1 MSRSSK
7 SVNSARSQRGEGK
20 LKAIIVTVILA
31 IGILTAWKMVP
42 PYAAQYQLND
52 KIQEIARFAV
62 LNHDSEDKI
71 KEAVFKTM
79 QDLEIPATR
88 DAIKVTS
95 SAAKVTILVDYTI
108 PVDILFYHVDLH
120 FTPSSEGKSLTAG

>member
-20 LKAIIVTVILA
+20 PKAIIITVILA

-62 LNHDSEDKI
+62 LNRDSEDKV
-71 KEAVFKTM
+71 KDAVFKTM

-88 DAIKVTS
+88 EAIKVTAS
-95 SAAKVTILVDYTI
+95 PAKVTILVDYTI

-120 FTPSSEGKSLTAG
+120 FTPSTEGKSLTAS